1 MRAWRR
7 LGVFALMALTMAAC
21 GGRTSGLKADGAAAT
36 KKGDA
41 SPLVAE
47 GETLWAERANR
58 AKAEEAVSKWEAAA
72 AQDPTRADIQLKLAY
87 GYYFLANAHVKWEED
102 PEDKMRAL
110 FLKGVETAERAIKLQ
125 SPEFAAKIKGGASWG
140 EAVTSVPKEGVAG
153 LYWYATNLGKWGLLD
168 GITTILAHKD
178 DIFKTMEHV
187 RTVDETFF
195 HGAPYRYFGVYWAKL
210 PFGKDLKKS
219 QANFK
224 KSIELAPNY
233 LETKVL
239 YAEHWAA
246 RSDDEALFKK
256 LLNEVIAAPVN
267 VDASLIPENQNAKR
281 TAQRMLK
288 NIEDFF

>member
-187 RTVDETFF
+187 RKVDETFF